1 MWPAESKRPRNC
13 QNCKSSEQD
22 GKHMHDKSD
31 PLAAERQFF
40 SSLID
45 SDVESLDRI
54 LGDDFLLI
62 DVMTGSEVKKPD
74 LLAVL
79 RSGQLKFEA
88 IEPVESHVRLYGIT
102 AVITGRTQMSG
113 RFGETPFTA
122 SSRYTHV
129 FIREQSQW
137 RLVTAQGTQ
146 IRN

>member
-1 MWPAESKRPRNC
+1 
-13 QNCKSSEQD
+13 
-22 GKHMHDKSD
+22 MHDEPS
-31 PLAAERQFF
+31 PLAAEQQFF
-40 SSLID
+40 SSLIRG
-45 SDVESLDRI
+45 DVEALDRI

-79 RSGQLKFEA
+79 RSGQLKFEV
-88 IEPVESHVRLYGIT
+88 IEPVESEVRHYGTT

-129 FIREQSQW
+129 LVKDQDQW
-137 RLVTAQGTQ
+137 RLVSAQGTQ
-146 IRN
+146 IAN